1 MPRSISCLFLAATL
15 VLMTVA
21 SGLAQ
26 EVNLAGPWILDFPQ
40 GQGTVVLQ
48 KTNEQPPKYS
58 GLVTMPYAGNPKGLI
73 FHVDLH
79 SAPSYVVPGNNI
91 TFLPRNGGAVQ
102 FFMMNV
108 SSSSSGVAWIIP
120 GPGADNNLLKYY
132 GVKAPAHR

>member
-1 MPRSISCLFLAATL
+1 MAKRSTWLFAAVLTLLLACPA
-15 VLMTVA
+15 
-21 SGLAQ
+21 LAQ
-26 EVNLAGPWILDFPQ
+26 QVDISGPWFLDFPQ
-40 GQGTVVLQ
+40 GQGTVILQ
-48 KTNEQPPKYS
+48 KSNEQPPKYF

-79 SAPSYVVPGNNI
+79 SAPSYVAPGNNI
-91 TFLPRNGGAVQ
+91 TFMPRNAGAVQ

>member
-1 MPRSISCLFLAATL
+1 MMIRNTFLLSALFVLLLAAP
-15 VLMTVA
+15 V
-21 SGLAQ
+21 LAQ
-26 EVNLAGPWILDFPQ
+26 QVDISGPWFLDFPQ
-40 GQGTVVLQ
+40 GQGSVILQ
-48 KTNEQPPKYS
+48 KTSEKPPKYF
-58 GLVTMPYAGNPKGLI
+58 GLVTMPYAGNPKGLT

-91 TFLPRNGGAVQ
+91 TFMPRNGGAVQ